1 LSHFISILL
10 LGSERFR
17 RRHEIGAHRGS
28 SWLHAEKSGTLGF
41 MGCLQNSLLKQY
53 WLYFVWS
60 QIAATRLPSQR
71 RTALDGYGI
80 AMLMPS
86 GGLAE
91 IIVYEALVFAKS
103 VS

>member
-10 LGSERFR
+10 LGSERFS
-17 RRHEIGAHRGS
+17 RRHQIGAHRFF
-28 SWLHAEKSGTLGF
+28 SWVHAEKSETLGF

-60 QIAATRLPSQR
+60 QIVATRLPSQR
-71 RTALDGYGI
+71 CTALDGIGL

-86 GGLAE
+86 GGIAK
-91 IIVYEALVFAKS
+91 IIVCELPAS
-103 VS
+103 

>member
-17 RRHEIGAHRGS
+17 RREIGAHKFF
-28 SWLHAEKSGTLGF
+28 SWVPAEKSGTLLL

-60 QIAATRLPSQR
+60 QILATRLPKSATHRLGWHWNSNAYAIRGHCQN
-71 RTALDGYGI
+71 
-80 AMLMPS
+80 
-86 GGLAE
+86 
-91 IIVYEALVFAKS
+91 IIVDSAS
-103 VS
+103 VL